1 MEALVFD
8 IETIPDLPLIRQIY
22 EWQHLN
28 DEETHAAIMS
38 KFQVEK
44 RTTFLPLHLHQI
56 VAISLVMRRE
66 TSIKVWSLGSESSDE
81 KDLIQRFY
89 SGIERYTPTLV
100 SWNGTGFD
108 LPVLHYRAL
117 KHGIVAAQYWDAGE
131 SKQDFRY
138 NNYVNRYHQRHTDVM
153 DVLALYQGRATVKLD
168 QMALMLGYPGKMGM
182 AGDKVYDA
190 YAQGNLKGIR
200 DYCETDVLNTY
211 LVYLRFQMMRGRI
224 SPESLQEEEQLLQE
238 MLAQESQDQNCE
250 HLGHFLDAWL
260 AASESSS

>member
-22 EWQHLN
+22 DWQHL
-28 DEETHAAIMS
+28 DDAQTYTAVMS

-44 RTTFLPLHLHQI
+44 RTSFLPLHLHQI
-56 VAISLVMRRE
+56 VAISLVMRRDA
-66 TSIKVWSLGSESSDE
+66 SVKVWSLGQISSDE
-81 KDLIQRFY
+81 KDIIQRFY

-117 KHGIVAAQYWDAGE
+117 KHAIVAAQYWDAGE
-131 SKQDFRY
+131 SRQDFRY

-153 DVLALYQGRATVKLD
+153 DILSLYQGRATVKLD

-190 YAQGNLKGIR
+190 FATGDIKSIR

-211 LVYLRFQMMRGRI
+211 LVYLRFQMMRGRLT
-224 SPESLQEEEQLLQE
+224 PEELAHEEQILQE
-238 MLAQESQDQNCE
+238 MLAHESQQSGFE
-250 HLGHFLDAWL
+250 HLGRFLDTWL
-260 AASESSS
+260 AAE